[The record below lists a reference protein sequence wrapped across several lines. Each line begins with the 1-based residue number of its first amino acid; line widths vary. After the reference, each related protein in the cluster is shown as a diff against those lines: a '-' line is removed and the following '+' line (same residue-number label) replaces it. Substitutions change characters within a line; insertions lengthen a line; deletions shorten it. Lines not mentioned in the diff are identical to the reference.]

1 MKIFFKGSNLLF
13 FAFATILISACGK
26 KEAPK
31 PVEEAPKVCTNQCA
45 SWQERTDY
53 PDCQC
58 IRPEYTLPD
67 AKLQAQMITAAL
79 NGNVAFLKEQIDV
92 KHINPDAYLGL
103 SEMDNLL
110 SFRESVAYNKV
121 LYNNMKRTTDNLTLA
136 AIAATNKSLGDDLI
150 KMLAERKVDFSKKSI
165 DGKTPAELALKAGN
179 SKALSVILDNG
190 GTGNFFEGENNYL
203 KQAIQNSATPVV
215 KTLIKYAKDNNINI
229 SDSLPPLSQAIK
241 QKDKE
246 MLANLIDIAKADPMQ
261 TDENGTPAISLAA
274 LTGNKEMVNMLIL
287 GGANIEQTNPKGQTP
302 LMVLINKADPASS
315 TIKNMSDFLIV
326 NGADVNAT
334 DLKGQTPLFYA
345 VKINDQ
351 QLIKTLL
358 EQGADINARDNK
370 GESVLFYAT
379 ANDDKKMVKFLLD
392 NGASTKLKNKN
403 KLDAAT
409 VAVQNG
415 FMDTYDI
422 IQNHK

>member
-1 MKIFFKGSNLLF
+1 MKKFSKSSNIFLI
-13 FAFATILISACGK
+13 AFAIILISACGK

-31 PVEEAPKVCTNQCA
+31 VEEAPKVCTNKCE

-67 AKLQAQMITAAL
+67 AKLQAKMIEAAL
-79 NGNVAFLKEQIDV
+79 NGNVVFLKEQIDV

-110 SFRESVAYNKV
+110 SFRENLSSNKV

-136 AIAATNKSLGDDLI
+136 AIAATNKGMGEDVI

-165 DGKTPAELALKAGN
+165 DGKTPAELALKSNNG
-179 SKALSVILDNG
+179 KVLSLILENG
-190 GTGNFFEGENNYL
+190 GTGNFFEGEDNYL
-203 KQAIQNSATPVV
+203 KKAIEDSNTPVI
-215 KTLIKYAKDNNINI
+215 KTLVKYAKDNNIDI
-229 SDSLPPLSQAIK
+229 KDSLPPLYQAIK
-241 QKDKE
+241 QKDKD

-261 TDENGTPAISLAA
+261 TDENGTPAIALAA

-287 GGANIEQTNPKGQTP
+287 GGANIEQTNAKGQTP
-302 LMVLINKADPASS
+302 LMILIDKADPTSGI
-315 TIKNMSDFLIV
+315 IKNMSDFLLV
-326 NGADVNAT
+326 NGADANAT

-351 QLIKTLL
+351 QLIKSLL

-370 GESVLFYAT
+370 GESVLFRAA
-379 ANDDKKMVKFLLD
+379 ANDNQKMVKFLLE

-422 IQNHK
+422 IQNHR